1 MCLGN
6 DSCRRPQDDLSRALL
21 GPPFHLSYRYAQLLV
36 TYYIV
41 MLYGTGMPLLY
52 PISCVSFVVTY
63 WWVVWVARQG
73 GRRAWGRGR
82 ARSARD
88 RGAPPHSAE
97 RAAVNR
103 RRRWPPV
110 VRAAPCSRVSAPV
123 GLAVGAVARAHVGAA
138 PGWRPDLF
146 VVNVWAAPDWRPDI
160 CSSSNQPPC

>member
-63 WWVVWVARQG
+63 WWVVWVADARG
-73 GRRAWGRGR
+73 PPEIAARRRTLP
-82 ARSARD
+82 S
-88 RGAPPHSAE
+88 APPSI
-97 RAAVNR
+97 VG
-103 RRRWPPV
+103 V
-110 VRAAPCSRVSAPV
+110 V
-123 GLAVGAVARAHVGAA
+123 GLR
-138 PGWRPDLF
+138 
-146 VVNVWAAPDWRPDI
+146 
-160 CSSSNQPPC
+160 

>member
-63 WWVVWVARQG
+63 WWVVWVGKGEGSRTRAVRQRS
-73 GRRAWGRGR
+73 RRAAALCR
-82 ARSARD
+82 ARRRQSSASLASGD
-88 RGAPPHSAE
+88 PRGAVFLRLGARRTRS
-97 RAAVNR
+97 R
-103 RRRWPPV
+103 RRRTGTRWRRP
-110 VRAAPCSRVSAPV
+110 R
-123 GLAVGAVARAHVGAA
+123 LA
-138 PGWRPDLF
+138 
-146 VVNVWAAPDWRPDI
+146 
-160 CSSSNQPPC
+160 S